1 MARLFP
7 RIFYILTG
15 ISLLLFTTAVQAD
28 GYYAGI
34 VGGQSEFESDLSAGK
49 GATIDNKSSAGYIF
63 FGRDFD
69 DNMAV
74 EGFYANLG
82 KAKLSG
88 KTGAT
93 FKLEGEEYVFN
104 ESTTFTATAK
114 SVGIAGKYHFD
125 IYEGTRLSAKIGL
138 HSWEIDGKISSA
150 LDNISVKD
158 DGVDVMTGLGIEYAA
173 TDKVALM
180 AGMDGFGMEEDTT
193 FMTYVGLKFSFD

>member
-7 RIFYILTG
+7 HIFYSLTG

-63 FGRDFD
+63 FGREFD
-69 DNMAV
+69 DNIAV
-74 EGFYANLG
+74 EGFYATLG

-93 FKLEGEEYVFN
+93 FKFEGTDYVFS
-104 ESTTFTATAK
+104 ESGTFTATAK

-125 IYEGTRLSAKIGL
+125 IYEGTRLTAKLGL
-138 HSWEIDGKISSA
+138 HSWKLEGKVSSSVENRNVS
-150 LDNISVKD
+150 DN
-158 DGVDVMTGLGIEYAA
+158 GVDAISGFGIEYAA
-173 TDKVALM
+173 TDQVALM
-180 AGMDGFGMEEDTT
+180 AGMDGFGVDKDTI

>member
-1 MARLFP
+1 MARLHS
-7 RIFYILTG
+7 RILYTLMG
-15 ISLLLFTTAVQAD
+15 ISLLFITTGARAD

-34 VGGQSEFESDLSAGK
+34 VGGQTEFEAGISAGK
-49 GATIDNKSSAGYIF
+49 GTTINNKSSASYLF
-63 FGRDFD
+63 FGWELD
-69 DNMAV
+69 DNVAV

-82 KAKLSG
+82 EAKLSA
-88 KTGAT
+88 KPGAK
-93 FKLEGEEYVFN
+93 FKLEEEEYVVS

-114 SVGIAGKYHFD
+114 SVGIAGKYHVD

-180 AGMDGFGMEEDTT
+180 VGMDGFGMEEDTT